1 MSEAAADDTR
11 AASPRTA
18 PRRSAH
24 PSRVDHQPGFVLHA
38 YAWRE
43 TSLIVETF
51 TRDHGRVA
59 LVARGAK
66 RPTSQFRGLLAPFAP
81 LMLSWSGRNDIKS
94 LIRAEWCGGLAPL
107 RGDALLA
114 GFYVNELLVRLL
126 ARADAHEVL
135 FARYTSALAALAAG
149 AGGHDAVLR
158 GFELELLR
166 EIGHAPAFD
175 LSADGQA
182 LDPDAVYRVDAE
194 RGLVR
199 QARTD
204 VGEDPACLRGSTA
217 LAIARSDFSS
227 PVVANHSKLVLR
239 HLIRYHL
246 NGQPLNTRRILH
258 DLRQL

>member
-1 MSEAAADDTR
+1 MSDVEEDTR
-11 AASPRTA
+11 VAPARTA
-18 PRRSAH
+18 VRRGSASA
-24 PSRVDHQPGFVLHA
+24 SRVDQQPGFVLHA

-66 RPTSQFRGLLAPFAP
+66 RPTSHFRGLLAPFAP

-94 LIRAEWCGGLAPL
+94 LVRAEWCGGLAPL

-126 ARADAHEVL
+126 ARADAHETL
-135 FARYTSALAALAAG
+135 FARYTAALAALASDS
-149 AGGHDAVLR
+149 GGHDAILR
-158 GFELELLR
+158 AFELELLR
-166 EIGHAPAFD
+166 ETGHAPAFD
-175 LSADGQA
+175 HGADGLQLEA
-182 LDPDAVYRVDAE
+182 DAVYRVDAE

-204 VGEDPACLRGSTA
+204 VGDDPACLPGSAA
-217 LAIARSDFSS
+217 LAISRGDFTL
-227 PVVANHSKLVLR
+227 PGVATHAKLVLR